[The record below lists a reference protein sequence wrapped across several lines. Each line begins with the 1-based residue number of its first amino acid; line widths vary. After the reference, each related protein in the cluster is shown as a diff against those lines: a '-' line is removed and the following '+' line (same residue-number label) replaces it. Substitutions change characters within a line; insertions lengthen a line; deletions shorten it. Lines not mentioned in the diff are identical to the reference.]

1 MMLPDVS
8 PIASYVSAGDLAYNS
23 DLPPMKE
30 GTRRTLVIPSE
41 LGYGDRGSGAKIGG
55 GDVLIF
61 TIEILKIK
69 GGKKPVA

>member
-41 LGYGDRGSGAKIGG
+41 LGYGERGAGG
-55 GDVLIF
+55 TIPPGVTLFFDVYLVP
-61 TIEILKIK
+61 K
-69 GGKKPVA
+69 GKMG